1 MIDFLLLVMIGAC
14 TGGII
19 YLLSCLK
26 AEAKM
31 DSLALVLS
39 MILWPVVIYHFVRL
53 IVGWYLGIILSKLRR
68 QKV

>member
-1 MIDFLLLVMIGAC
+1 MIDFFLLVMIGAC

-26 AEAKM
+26 VEAKM

-53 IVGWYLGIILSKLRR
+53 IVGWYLGIIMSKLRR
-68 QKV
+68 QKI